1 MNRVKNQTEH
11 TLKLEKNK
19 PVCTLLTLFH
29 TDYLLWHERGSR
41 RERFQSAGE
50 KIRTKFKTHTYKE
63 IKVLRI

>member
-1 MNRVKNQTEH
+1 MNRVKSQTEH
-11 TLKLEKNK
+11 TLKLERNE

-50 KIRTKFKTHTYKE
+50 KIRSKFKTHTYKDT
-63 IKVLRI
+63 KALRI